1 MILEKFF
8 TSSRNIFGL
17 SKTKYFSYKIDEL
30 KYGFSIHE
38 KYLLYRSHYVN
49 LSKHNSTYFR
59 YIYKFVTE
67 FKMDRTTINQRV
79 YDYFVYRMI
88 SLFESKN
95 KPVYEYL
102 SQFKNIIRLID
113 KATNKKQEVTK
124 AIVKQI
130 LSKKAIDALSTSK
143 RSNDFIRFM
152 NKEKRKLSISK
163 FSSKFFHEMFSSIQ
177 VWLLTPEVVSELL
190 PMNDG
195 MFDLVIFDEA
205 SQIYVERALPAIS
218 RGKKLLITGDHMQ
231 LRPSSLGTGRAMID
245 IEDDDEL
252 YESAAIDE
260 ESLLDLARSKFNH
273 EILNYH
279 YRSKYEELIAFS
291 NFAFYNGK
299 LYVSPNSKKLSE
311 PPIKYIKVEN
321 AIWDNRKNYQEA
333 LQVVSIVK
341 RLILDENN
349 EHSIGVISFNSAQR
363 DLILDLLDEESERDL
378 EFGTRLLL
386 EKDRKEHDEDYGF
399 FVKNI
404 ENVQGDERDIIIF
417 STAYAKN
424 TSGKFVRN
432 FGWLNQVGGE
442 NRLNVAI
449 SRAKHSIYLVTSI
462 TPSDFIVDDLKNN
475 GPKIFKKYLEYAHA
489 ISNKDQLTA
498 KSILHSL
505 ADVMNTKR
513 NEQATFDS
521 IFEEEV
527 YEKLTEKG
535 YLIETQVGIGGYSID
550 LAIVDKI
557 THEYI
562 LGIECDGKTYHSS
575 PIAKE
580 RDYYRQKYLESRGWK
595 IHRIWSSD
603 WWHNPN
609 REIQKISDLVT
620 DYMKQNERKSQV
632 KEKIV
637 GYEYILNKLK
647 RSNLEYTQ
655 FSESIMFHL
664 DKEIIE
670 VYKDNHMKSSYKD
683 VRSLDLLAKEIDA
696 FVMKKLS
703 DKRQVI
709 IKDLVDQEEDEST
722 EIKKININQKEKSYE
737 LKEGEIRCICSH
749 VFFESLG
756 ECPKCGANTSTIIR
770 EQAKRN
776 Y

>member
-1 MILEKFF
+1 
-8 TSSRNIFGL
+8 
-17 SKTKYFSYKIDEL
+17 
-30 KYGFSIHE
+30 
-38 KYLLYRSHYVN
+38 
-49 LSKHNSTYFR
+49 
-59 YIYKFVTE
+59 
-67 FKMDRTTINQRV
+67 
-79 YDYFVYRMI
+79 
-88 SLFESKN
+88 
-95 KPVYEYL
+95 
-102 SQFKNIIRLID
+102 
-113 KATNKKQEVTK
+113 
-124 AIVKQI
+124 
-130 LSKKAIDALSTSK
+130 
-143 RSNDFIRFM
+143 
-152 NKEKRKLSISK
+152 
-163 FSSKFFHEMFSSIQ
+163 
-177 VWLLTPEVVSELL
+177 
-190 PMNDG
+190 
-195 MFDLVIFDEA
+195 
-205 SQIYVERALPAIS
+205 
-218 RGKKLLITGDHMQ
+218 
-231 LRPSSLGTGRAMID
+231 
-245 IEDDDEL
+245 
-252 YESAAIDE
+252 
-260 ESLLDLARSKFNH
+260 
-273 EILNYH
+273 
-279 YRSKYEELIAFS
+279 
-291 NFAFYNGK
+291 
-299 LYVSPNSKKLSE
+299 
-311 PPIKYIKVEN
+311 
-321 AIWDNRKNYQEA
+321 
-333 LQVVSIVK
+333 
-341 RLILDENN
+341 
-349 EHSIGVISFNSAQR
+349 
-363 DLILDLLDEESERDL
+363 
-378 EFGTRLLL
+378 
-386 EKDRKEHDEDYGF
+386 
-399 FVKNI
+399 
-404 ENVQGDERDIIIF
+404 
-417 STAYAKN
+417 
-424 TSGKFVRN
+424 
-432 FGWLNQVGGE
+432 
-442 NRLNVAI
+442 
-449 SRAKHSIYLVTSI
+449 
-462 TPSDFIVDDLKNN
+462 
-475 GPKIFKKYLEYAHA
+475 
-489 ISNKDQLTA
+489 
-498 KSILHSL
+498 
-505 ADVMNTKR
+505 MNTKR

-737 LKEGEIRCICSH
+737 LKEGEIRCMCSH